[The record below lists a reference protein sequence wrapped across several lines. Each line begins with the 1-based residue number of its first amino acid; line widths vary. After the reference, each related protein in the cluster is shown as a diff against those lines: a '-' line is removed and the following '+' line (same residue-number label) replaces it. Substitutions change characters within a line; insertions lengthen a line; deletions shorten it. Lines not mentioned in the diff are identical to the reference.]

1 MNKKDI
7 LMVVVIAAVVG
18 VVASLITTNVSDVGM
33 SPDILPRDIIAHAC
47 NGDRVCEIDNAL
59 IAGSLEADEAIIGGM
74 GVEDELHIGEELIFH
89 LLDVEGNESFYIQ
102 GINGGATFATNT
114 EEGGITEVI
123 SLYDRF
129 VDMHNSS
136 LLAGYSTF
144 SRAGSQVHI
153 NPMTMTPISASVF
166 EGNGS
171 AYACINNHGGIFR
184 SPTKCNTL
192 E

>member
-1 MNKKDI
+1 MDKKDI

-18 VVASLITTNVSDVGM
+18 VVASLITTNVSGDA
-33 SPDILPRDIIAHAC
+33 SLSPRDIIAHAC
-47 NGDRVCEIDNAL
+47 NGDKLCEMDNAL
-59 IAGSLEADEAIIGGM
+59 IAGELEADEAIIGGM